1 MRSGLLMVILATTL
15 FSATAVTCYAQD
27 QEPIETIQD
36 VSGQARLALV
46 NAAEARRAER
56 YDEAVTILQN
66 IVDNHPKLDH
76 FLVRF
81 HLGNSLELV
90 DRTADAAVQF
100 EAAVTLEPRHA
111 PSWLSLGQSAFDSG
125 NYSLAAKSLE
135 QAFRIDEEPET
146 LWLYY
151 AGVAH
156 LQGDDPLE
164 AASVLREVCTI
175 ADTRPELDWFR
186 AWIAAE
192 SLAGRRE
199 QGDQA
204 VATMLIHHPDDP
216 RAWAL
221 HSQHALQYED
231 YRTAAVALT
240 VQDYLA
246 PLAADDRT
254 RLGDILSAAGT
265 PAWAARQYREALGQE
280 PSSEDYVRLARAH
293 LAAHADD
300 DALAVINE
308 ALGLAP
314 SFELWNMKGYVSY
327 EREEFE
333 AAMTAFGE
341 CLDLKPDFGRAHT
354 LMGYC
359 ALELGRFGE
368 ARVALELA
376 LKFDD
381 ELETAQG
388 LLRDL
393 RRRVAE

>member
-1 MRSGLLMVILATTL
+1 MRFGFLMVMLATL
-15 FSATAVTCYAQD
+15 LLSATGTTCFAQD
-27 QEPIETIQD
+27 QKPIDTIND

-46 NAAEARRAER
+46 QAAEARRAER
-56 YDEAVTILQN
+56 YNEAVTILQN
-66 IVDNHPKLDH
+66 VVDNHPKLDH

-90 DRTADAAVQF
+90 GRTADAAIQF
-100 EAAVTLEPRHA
+100 KAAVTLEPRHA

-125 NYSLAAKSLE
+125 DYAQAAAALE
-135 QAFRIDEEPET
+135 QAFRIDAAPET

-156 LQGDDPLE
+156 LQGDNPLE
-164 AASVLREVCTI
+164 AARILREVCTLP
-175 ADTRPELDWFR
+175 DTRPDLDWFR

-199 QGDQA
+199 QGEQA
-204 VATMLIHHPDDP
+204 VAAMLVHHPDDP

-221 HSQHALQYED
+221 HSRHALQYED

-240 VQDYLA
+240 VQDYLV
-246 PLAADDRT
+246 PLAADERV

-265 PAWAARQYREALGQE
+265 PAWAARHYREALSEE
-280 PSSEDYVRLARAH
+280 PTSEDYVRLARAH

-300 DALAVINE
+300 EALAVIDE

-327 EREEFE
+327 EREDFG
-333 AAMTAFGE
+333 AALTAFGE
-341 CLDLKPDFGRAHT
+341 CLVLNPDFGRAHT

-359 ALELGRFGE
+359 ALELERFGE
-368 ARVALELA
+368 ARVALDLA
-376 LKFDD
+376 LGFED
-381 ELETAQG
+381 ERETARG